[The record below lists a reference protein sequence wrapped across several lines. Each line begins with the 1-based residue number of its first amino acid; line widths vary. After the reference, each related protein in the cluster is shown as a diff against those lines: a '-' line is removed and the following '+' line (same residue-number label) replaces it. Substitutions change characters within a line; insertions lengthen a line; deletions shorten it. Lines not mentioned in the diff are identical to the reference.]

1 MARIV
6 KFLLL
11 LMPIMEIVSLLLVG
25 EEIGVVPTLLLLLA
39 GLVIG
44 LAVIRFL
51 SAAALRDFQ
60 RDVARGTPPLQA
72 LQTSAA
78 TLGAGVLFIIP
89 GFVTDVFAILLLLRV
104 GYLSLRRPR
113 RIDPG
118 PMPEGNSSAGMPGNA
133 KIVDADFVIVD
144 KVPHPD
150 GSPKREA
157 P

>member
-11 LMPIMEIVSLLLVG
+11 LMPILEIVSLLLVG

-44 LAVIRFL
+44 IAVIRFL
-51 SAAALRDFQ
+51 SATALQNFQ
-60 RDVARGTPPLQA
+60 RDVAQGTPPLQA

-89 GFVTDVFAILLLLRV
+89 GFVTDVFAILLLMRV
-104 GYLSLRRPR
+104 GYLFLRRR
-113 RIDPG
+113 RQVDSG
-118 PMPEGNSSAGMPGNA
+118 PMGNASAGMPGTA

-144 KVPHPD
+144 KIPHPD